1 MAYNSDLGF
10 KPNMDNVDID
20 NIRVKIRM
28 LSDVAAQ
35 YANTSAVHALAGGYP
50 VTMPSPAEFRKSLP
64 ALQAQ
69 DCPELAQAG
78 RIIGTLGNPDGERV
92 YHPFWDAIPFFVDG
106 AGLHPKLF
114 AVLALE
120 QQTLE
125 DAYKERF
132 PSSFGEGIEVH
143 ISWKE
148 FLKFAMKLGE
158 VHPVHEKESKY
169 LDVKRQRIELQ
180 QKFWNSG
187 KLPDGGG
194 PDLEKMWNAAY
205 PERVTRAKTFQKTE
219 VDDEVDELDEA
230 LGQQDGIAFPWQV
243 PRAQPEQQTQPAGL
257 STHQQQPSVP
267 LIQQQQ
273 QPAVALTQQQQPAGH
288 SIQQQQ
294 LPAGPS
300 IQQQQPAGSSIVK
313 RGTRGPYKRTTKNL
327 LLANTAPAQTTP
339 GAAAAAPIIPVTQ
352 VPAKRARADS
362 PQHQGPSPKTPD
374 ASLNACITDM
384 DARHRRDLGDMQQQL
399 AVLRNQLYQLNNEC
413 AARSNSMIGV
423 AVQEYATRNTML
435 ERRVLALEAANAA
448 ATDQN
453 RQLRTRLAEVST
465 ENMYLQ
471 GRLDD
476 VTIGGGGRAH

>member
-10 KPNMDNVDID
+10 KPNMNNMDLD
-20 NIRVKIRM
+20 NIRVQIRM

-35 YANTSAVHALAGGYP
+35 YANTTAVHALAGGYP

-69 DCPELAQAG
+69 NCPELAQAG
-78 RIIGTLGNPDGERV
+78 RIIGTLGNPDRERV

-158 VHPVHEKESKY
+158 VRPVHEKESKY

-180 QKFWNSG
+180 QKFWKGG

-257 STHQQQPSVP
+257 STHQQQP
-267 LIQQQQ
+267 
-273 QPAVALTQQQQPAGH
+273 AGH
-288 SIQQQQ
+288 
-294 LPAGPS
+294 S

-313 RGTRGPYKRTTKNL
+313 IGTRGPYKRTTKNL
-327 LLANTAPAQTTP
+327 LPANTAPAQTTP
-339 GAAAAAPIIPVTQ
+339 GAAEAAPIIPVTH

-362 PQHQGPSPKTPD
+362 PQHQGPSPKTTD
-374 ASLNACITDM
+374 ASLNARITDM
-384 DARHRRDLGDMQQQL
+384 DARHRRDMGDMQQQL

-453 RQLRTRLAEVST
+453 RQLRTRLAEVTT